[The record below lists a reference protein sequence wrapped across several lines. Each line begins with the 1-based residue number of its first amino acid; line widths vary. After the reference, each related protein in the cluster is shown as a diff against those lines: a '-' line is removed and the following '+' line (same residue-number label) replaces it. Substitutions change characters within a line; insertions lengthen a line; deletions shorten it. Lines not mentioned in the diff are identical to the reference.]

1 MNRKTSPKEFRMQS
15 ALEYLT
21 TYGWALLIVAIVA
34 VALFLLAKPTQTQ
47 ECALPGEF
55 CRINYGY

>member
-1 MNRKTSPKEFRMQS
+1 MSWRRPQREFRMQS

-34 VALFLLAKPTQTQ
+34 VALFLLVKPTQTQ
-47 ECALPGEF
+47 ECALPGDF
-55 CRINYGY
+55 AA

>member
-47 ECALPGEF
+47 ECALPGDF
-55 CRINYGY
+55 AA